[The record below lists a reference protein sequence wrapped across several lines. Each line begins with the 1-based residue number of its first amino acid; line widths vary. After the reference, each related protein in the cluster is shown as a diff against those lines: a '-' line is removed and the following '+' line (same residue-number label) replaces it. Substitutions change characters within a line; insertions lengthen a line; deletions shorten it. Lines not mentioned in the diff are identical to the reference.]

1 MKANDFYL
9 ITWTDVLASLV
20 LIMVCIV
27 LLRWR
32 KVGLEKTLLV
42 GTFRTFIQLGA
53 MGFLLNYIFELNNWP
68 FMVLLLLLMILIAS
82 WEGVRRQKDM
92 PIPGYFFI
100 LSGAMVVTVLLTL
113 GSILAFILEVK
124 PWYYPYAMIPIGG
137 MIIGNSLNS
146 ATLAVNRF
154 TGELIHRR
162 SEIELFLS
170 LGASP
175 KAATQDAVRTSVKAA
190 LIPTI
195 NALMM
200 VGLVQLPGVM
210 TGQILAGADPL
221 VAVRYQIMIMYMWV
235 TVSVLTV
242 LFTLALVARRF
253 FTPQEQLKLDM
264 LQVGRGRE

>member
-1 MKANDFYL
+1 MKDTGFYL

-20 LIMVCIV
+20 FIVVCVVLI
-27 LLRWR
+27 RWR
-32 KVGLEKTLLV
+32 RVGLEKTLLV
-42 GTFRTFIQLGA
+42 GTLRTFIQLSA

-68 FMVLLLLLMILIAS
+68 FMVLLLLLMIVIAAG
-82 WEGVRRQKDM
+82 EGVRRQKEV
-92 PIPGYFFI
+92 PIPGYFLI
-100 LSGAMVVTVLLTL
+100 LAGALIITLVATL
-113 GSILAFILEVK
+113 GSILSFILEVQ
-124 PWYYPYAMIPIGG
+124 PWYYPWAMIPIGG
-137 MIIGNSLNS
+137 MIIGNGLNS

-154 TGELIHRR
+154 TGELTHRKR
-162 SEIELFLS
+162 EIEMFLS

-175 KAATQDAVRTSVKAA
+175 RVATQESVRAAVKAA

-242 LFTLALVARRF
+242 LLTLALVARRF
-253 FTPQEQLKLDM
+253 FTRQAQLKQEM
-264 LQVGRGRE
+264 LRPVKG

>member
-1 MKANDFYL
+1 MNSAEFYL
-9 ITWTDVLASLV
+9 ITWTDVFASLV
-20 LIMVCIV
+20 FIAVCIV

-32 KVGLEKTLLV
+32 RVGLEKTLLI
-42 GTFRTFIQLGA
+42 GTLRTFVQLGA

-68 FMVLLLLLMILIAS
+68 FMVLLLLLMILIAA
-82 WEGVRRQKDM
+82 WEGVRRQKEV
-92 PIPGYFFI
+92 PIPGYFLI
-100 LSGAMVVTVLLTL
+100 LAGSLIITVVVTL

-154 TGELIHRR
+154 TGELSHRKQ
-162 SEIELFLS
+162 EVEMYLS

-175 KAATQDAVRTSVKAA
+175 KVATQEAIRTSVKAA

-242 LFTLALVARRF
+242 LITLVFVARSF
-253 FTPQEQLKLDM
+253 FTSQVQLKLEM
-264 LQVGRGRE
+264 LRQGPE